1 MNCVIRRIVSSSLRV
16 EELQAFINRGRA
28 IGKQGQRIDTDLC
41 AQREKTLQKHDTFHA
56 FPITPQNN
64 LKIYLN

>member
-28 IGKQGQRIDTDLC
+28 MGKQGQRIDTDIC
-41 AQREKTLQKHDTFHA
+41 AQREKTLQ
-56 FPITPQNN
+56 
-64 LKIYLN
+64 YLIEHLLHCAMTLFILREN